1 MGLVSLVVR
10 DFRNLRSAELN
21 FSPTLNLIVGPNGA
35 GKTSLLEALYFL
47 GRGRSFRTSYAAP
60 LIREGA
66 SGFLLHGCVDGPSG
80 QRLPIGMS
88 RDANVLRVRLGG
100 QPLRRLSELLPYF
113 PFQVVTP
120 DSHQLLQGGPRYRR
134 RFLDWGLFHVEP
146 TFFPEWQR
154 YSQALKQRNAAL
166 RAKSPKAEVQLW
178 DRELIESGLAIEGSR
193 RRYLDQLLP
202 TVEQTVADLVGITTI
217 KWEYRAG
224 WNRRLSF
231 AEALDQS
238 FEGDRF
244 QRVTRTGPH
253 RADLFPSIAGEAVH
267 ERVSRGQQKQIV
279 IALMLAQAAVYR
291 QRTGRMC
298 IFLIDDLASELD
310 TSLRGRIWNQLR
322 SLQAQVFLSAI
333 EPSLLDLGGCENISQ
348 FHVEQG
354 QILSDILPTHF
365 EETLK

>member
-1 MGLVSLVVR
+1 MALISLVIR
-10 DFRNLRSAELN
+10 DFRNLRGAELS

-47 GRGRSFRTSYAAP
+47 GRARSFRTSYSAP

-66 SGFLLHGCVDGPSG
+66 SSFLLRGCVDGPHG
-80 QRLPIGMS
+80 QALPVGMS
-88 RDANVLRVRLGG
+88 REANLLRVRLAG
-100 QPLRRLSELLPYF
+100 QSLRRLSELLPYF

-146 TFFPEWQR
+146 SFFPTWQR

-166 RAKSPKAEVQLW
+166 RGKAPKTEVQLW
-178 DRELIESGLAIEGSR
+178 DRELIESGLAIEELR
-193 RRYLDQLLP
+193 RRYVDQLLP
-202 TVEQTVADLVGITTI
+202 ILEYTVADLVGINAI
-217 KWEYRAG
+217 RWEYRAG
-224 WNRRLSF
+224 WNRKLSF
-231 AEALDQS
+231 AEALEQS
-238 FEGDRF
+238 FEGDRL
-244 QRVTRTGPH
+244 QRMTRTGPH
-253 RADLFPSIAGEAVH
+253 RADLLPTIAGEAAH

-310 TSLRGRIWNQLR
+310 ASLRGRVWDYLR
-322 SLQAQVFLSAI
+322 NLQAQVFLTAI
-333 EPSLLDLGGCENISQ
+333 EPSLVDIGEWQNVAW

-354 QILSDILPTHF
+354 QVL
-365 EETLK
+365 E